1 MEKYKVDMVVANQLQ
16 TRRTQV
22 CIYQS
27 DGTSE
32 LLEAPEPHFQDDQIS
47 QVIVK
52 HIQQKLGVY
61 DEPDLLDTLH

>member
-27 DGTSE
+27 DGTSD
-32 LLEAPEPHFQDDQIS
+32 LLEAPEPHSQEDQIS

-52 HIQQKLGVY
+52 HI
-61 DEPDLLDTLH
+61 